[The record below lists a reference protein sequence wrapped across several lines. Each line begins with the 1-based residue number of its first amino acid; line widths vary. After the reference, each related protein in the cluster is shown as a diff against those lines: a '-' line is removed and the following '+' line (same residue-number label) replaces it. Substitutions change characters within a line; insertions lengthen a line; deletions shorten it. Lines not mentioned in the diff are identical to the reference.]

1 MRWVSTQVQHGS
13 FLLSRSGSHF
23 AMWDDQQV
31 YIRGLLKFLDA
42 IDQGAQAV
50 TF

>member
-1 MRWVSTQVQHGS
+1 
-13 FLLSRSGSHF
+13 
-23 AMWDDQQV
+23 MWDQQV